1 MGFGGIDGQTMRGLK
16 FIIYICIL
24 LRSVP
29 KTQSALEG
37 DLDLV
42 SGADFWGNQRYFLSR
57 GRSRGSRGPPWAP
70 RGRKSAK
77 NPMPDLS
84 FYPPSGLP

>member
-29 KTQSALEG
+29 KTQSALEW

-42 SGADFWGNQRYFLSR
+42 SGADF
-57 GRSRGSRGPPWAP
+57 
-70 RGRKSAK
+70 
-77 NPMPDLS
+77 
-84 FYPPSGLP
+84 